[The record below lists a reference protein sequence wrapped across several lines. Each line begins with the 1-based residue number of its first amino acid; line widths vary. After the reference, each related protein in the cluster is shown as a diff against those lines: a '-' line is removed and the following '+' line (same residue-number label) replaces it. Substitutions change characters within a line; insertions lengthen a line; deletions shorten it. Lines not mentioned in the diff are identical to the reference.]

1 MPVRAPG
8 DDLTKKHSTFIM
20 PLRSVLESKRMTIKN
35 GRSGGCWRNTDN
47 ISDILEVEN
56 IMGIT
61 RYDPFRDLRSLQDEV
76 NRLFSTNLP
85 RTFGD
90 EGIARGAW
98 TPSVDIFENKDQIV
112 LEAELPGMN
121 REDFDL
127 SVENNVLTLRGE
139 RRFEKKDETDNYHRV
154 ERAYGSFTRSFTLPQ
169 TVSAEHAV
177 AEYKNGVLR
186 VTLQKR
192 EEVKA
197 RRIEI
202 SGEGAGKPT
211 SRTIEAKPEESKT
224 TTGSG
229 GDTQSKA
236 ANR

>member
-1 MPVRAPG
+1 MSIV
-8 DDLTKKHSTFIM
+8 
-20 PLRSVLESKRMTIKN
+20 
-35 GRSGGCWRNTDN
+35 
-47 ISDILEVEN
+47 
-56 IMGIT
+56 

-76 NRLFSTNLP
+76 NRLFSTNLT
-85 RTFGD
+85 RFSD

-98 TPSVDIFENKDQIV
+98 NPNVDIYENKDQIV

-127 SVENNVLTLRGE
+127 SIENNVITLRGE
-139 RRFEKKDETDNYHRV
+139 RRFEKKDESDNYHRV

-169 TVSAEHAV
+169 TVTGEGAT

-186 VTLQKR
+186 VTLPKR

-202 SGEGAGKPT
+202 KGEEAGQQQSRISAKAQSASSENNQT
-211 SRTIEAKPEESKT
+211 SKVAAK
-224 TTGSG
+224 
-229 GDTQSKA
+229 
-236 ANR
+236 